1 MTELKLTD
9 GQRTA
14 IYERD
19 KNIIVSA
26 AAGSGKTMVLVNRV
40 ISMMVEEGIDIDKM
54 IIVTFTN
61 KSAQDMKDKI
71 REALEKRADDFD
83 PAFIKRQ
90 FKLLK
95 LAQIK
100 TLHSFCS
107 DMLREN
113 FYYLENLS
121 PNFKVM
127 PDSTGK
133 IYMADAIDEVFD
145 REYEKMDD
153 DFVYFLQNFS
163 GERSDYNAKQIILL
177 TYQKIVG
184 MIDGMS

>member
-1 MTELKLTD
+1 MTELRLTD

-71 REALEKRADDFD
+71 REALEKERT
-83 PAFIKRQ
+83 
-90 FKLLK
+90 
-95 LAQIK
+95 
-100 TLHSFCS
+100 TLTQPS
-107 DMLREN
+107 
-113 FYYLENLS
+113 
-121 PNFKVM
+121 
-127 PDSTGK
+127 
-133 IYMADAIDEVFD
+133 
-145 REYEKMDD
+145 
-153 DFVYFLQNFS
+153 
-163 GERSDYNAKQIILL
+163 
-177 TYQKIVG
+177 
-184 MIDGMS
+184 